1 MNKMVILLLSIFII
15 NCSGTN
21 PYLNNKNVMGAVG
34 GIGSGVGAL
43 ALCKNCNSTTKAI
56 AGIGGTILGMVAF
69 SKVGEYIDNRD
80 VARQNKLMQDA
91 MESNPDNMTSTDT
104 YKKTWTNPNGQQQTG
119 MVTQSIT
126 PLRTFQQ
133 PQNNIY
139 VGDQRPSL
147 PNGHPDKWK
156 EFTYTQPQ
164 QYRQNRNRQ
173 IGSSLYSSNHYQT
186 CRDAEITISIEGF
199 GEPTK
204 QQYYRACRT
213 EQGWRS
219 VQ

>member
-1 MNKMVILLLSIFII
+1 MKKMVILLLSIFII

-56 AGIGGTILGMVAF
+56 AGIGGTILGLVAF

-80 VARQNKLMQDA
+80 VARQKKLIQDA
-91 MESNPDNMTSTDT
+91 LESNPDNMKSTDT

-147 PNGHPDKWK
+147 PNGHPNKWK
-156 EFTYTQPQ
+156 VYTHTQPH
-164 QYRQNRNRQ
+164 QYNQYASSGQ
-173 IGSSLYSSNHYQT
+173 I

>member
-1 MNKMVILLLSIFII
+1 MKKMLILVLMSVLVFTGTG
-15 NCSGTN
+15 CATN
-21 PYLNNKNVMGAVG
+21 PILNGKNVG
-34 GIGSGVGAL
+34 GVIGSSGGAYGGSVLTKNSSKGVQIASIAGGAL
-43 ALCKNCNSTTKAI
+43 LGWL
-56 AGIGGTILGMVAF
+56 AG
-69 SKVGEYIDNRD
+69 SKVGEYFDERDKKRQVKLIENVLENNR
-80 VARQNKLMQDA
+80 
-91 MESNPDNMTSTDT
+91 DNMTSTDT

-156 EFTYTQPQ
+156 EFTYTQPNQ
-164 QYRQNRNRQ
+164 NNQYA
-173 IGSSLYSSNHYQT
+173 SSGQV
-186 CRDAEITISIEGF
+186 CRDAQITISIEGL
-199 GEPTK
+199 GQPTK
-204 QQYYRACRT
+204 QQFYTACRT

-219 VQ
+219 VN

>member
-1 MNKMVILLLSIFII
+1 MKKMVILLLSIFII

-56 AGIGGTILGMVAF
+56 AGIGGTILGLVAF

-80 VARQNKLMQDA
+80 VARQKKLIQDA
-91 MESNPDNMTSTDT
+91 LESNPDNMKSTDT

-156 EFTYTQPQ
+156 EYTYTQPNQ
-164 QYRQNRNRQ
+164 NNQYA
-173 IGSSLYSSNHYQT
+173 SSGQV
-186 CRDAEITISIEGF
+186 CRDVEITISIEGL
-199 GEPTK
+199 GQPTK

-213 EQGWRS
+213 EQGWTS
-219 VQ
+219 VN